1 MSLFGILF
9 GITMLFLIGK
19 ALIETLWGI
28 GLIIHGIFCHLLA
41 LILDGCAISLRLLI
55 RLNKAASW

>member
-19 ALIETLWGI
+19 TLIETAY
-28 GLIIHGIFCHLLA
+28 GLILIIYGIFWHIVA
-41 LILDGCAISLRLLI
+41 WILHGSVMLLRLLD
-55 RLNKAASW
+55 RLNKAAN